1 MIQVWTNT
9 DRGGEADEH
18 TFNLYPIA
26 DGWDIRSSSADAWCD
41 TLQNKH
47 LGSIED
53 YGDGYVIKI
62 GKKKITLD
70 YNDAQII
77 LSLIAAA
84 SQSDTVELKETRTIK
99 TI

>member
-26 DGWDIRSSSADAWCD
+26 DGWDIRSSSTDAWY
-41 TLQNKH
+41 TTVQNKH